1 MNGEFVK
8 WYIVYF
14 VLYRVYMKCEVD
26 KVKVENVG
34 DGKKLVL
41 FFFENFL
48 DVGRCKYLFLEII
61 F

>member
-1 MNGEFVK
+1 
-8 WYIVYF
+8 
-14 VLYRVYMKCEVD
+14 MKCEVD

-48 DVGRCKYLFLEII
+48 DVGRCKYLCLEII